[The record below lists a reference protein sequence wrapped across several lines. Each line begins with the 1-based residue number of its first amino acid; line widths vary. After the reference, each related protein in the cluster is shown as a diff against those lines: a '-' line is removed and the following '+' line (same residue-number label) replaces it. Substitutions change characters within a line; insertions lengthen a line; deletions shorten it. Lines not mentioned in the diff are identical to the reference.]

1 MRDGT
6 TLDYDGLR
14 RETAEALASADTTQ
28 RAVAEALGVSE
39 AAVSMA
45 KSGAGP
51 DRAKLQRRI
60 IAHLTRY
67 RVEEVVTFKARRKD
81 ASA

>member
-6 TLDYDGLR
+6 EMDHDGLR
-14 RETAEALASADTTQ
+14 DAVRDALASADTTQ

-45 KSGAGP
+45 KREAGS
-51 DRAKLQRRI
+51 RRTELQRRI
-60 IAHLTRY
+60 LEHLTPY
-67 RVEEVVTFKARRKD
+67 TVEERVTFKARRKD